1 MCAARVP
8 RVLDMLRDYLDVVLA
23 GELAGVLAGAG
34 AGALA
39 GAVAGVAGVVA
50 GAADDPSLELPAG
63 VAGVAVVLGADVPER
78 LSVL

>member
-8 RVLDMLRDYLDVVLA
+8 RVLDMLRDYLDGV
-23 GELAGVLAGAG
+23 LAGVLAGAG

-39 GAVAGVAGVVA
+39 GAVAGVAGGVV
-50 GAADDPSLELPAG
+50 GAADEPSLELPAG
-63 VAGVAVVLGADVPER
+63 FAGVAVVLGGDVPER